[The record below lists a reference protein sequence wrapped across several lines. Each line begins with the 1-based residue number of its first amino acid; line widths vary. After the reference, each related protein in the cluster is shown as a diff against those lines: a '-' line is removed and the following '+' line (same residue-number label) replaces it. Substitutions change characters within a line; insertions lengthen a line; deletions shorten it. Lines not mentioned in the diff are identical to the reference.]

1 MFNAL
6 DRQLRDD
13 SGMSHDDYQILSR
26 LHRAPARALRMSEL
40 AAEVGF
46 SPSRLSHAVRRMEEE
61 GWIERTPSEI
71 DRRGTEAG
79 LTDLGAKVVEDA
91 SPAHLAL
98 VRRLTFDVIG
108 PERMTVLAEAMD
120 EIGRNARGR

>member
-46 SPSRLSHAVRRMEEE
+46 SPSRLSHAVRRMEQE

-120 EIGRNARGR
+120 EIGRNARGH